1 MTDDLMKSSGSRDAG
16 NSTHADEQRLYPKVR
31 FRGFDEPWKKV
42 KLEEI
47 SERVNGNDNR
57 FNLPVLTISAK
68 TGWMTQEDR
77 FSGDISGKQKK
88 NYTLLHKGELSYN
101 HGNSKVAKYG
111 AVFSLQNYSEALIPH
126 VYHSFKIIKE
136 TTPVF
141 IENFFKK
148 KDVNKQLRKYISSSA
163 RMDGLLNISYSDFMK
178 VHLFISQKISETKQI
193 DKIFEIL
200 NSLLSLQQRKLE
212 LEKQLKK
219 FCLQN
224 ILSDNK
230 KCPNLRFH
238 DFSTNWKKVKVGD
251 IFTVTRGKVLSKD
264 KISKTKDHIMKYP
277 VYSSQTLNNGLL
289 GYYHDYLFEDAITWT
304 TDGANA
310 GTVRLRAG
318 KFYGTN
324 VNGVLLSKNGY
335 VNDANAEAL
344 NQIAWKYVSKVGNPK
359 LMNNVMQNIMFSIA
373 PSVEE
378 QVIISKLFI
387 LHSKSLKIYQANIN
401 VYTQLKQFL
410 LQNLFI

>member
-1 MTDDLMKSSGSRDAG
+1 M
-16 NSTHADEQRLYPKVR
+16 
-31 FRGFDEPWKKV
+31 
-42 KLEEI
+42 
-47 SERVNGNDNR
+47 
-57 FNLPVLTISAK
+57 
-68 TGWMTQEDR
+68 
-77 FSGDISGKQKK
+77 
-88 NYTLLHKGELSYN
+88 
-101 HGNSKVAKYG
+101 
-111 AVFSLQNYSEALIPH
+111 
-126 VYHSFKIIKE
+126 
-136 TTPVF
+136 
-141 IENFFKK
+141 
-148 KDVNKQLRKYISSSA
+148 
-163 RMDGLLNISYSDFMK
+163 
-178 VHLFISQKISETKQI
+178 
-193 DKIFEIL
+193 
-200 NSLLSLQQRKLE
+200 
-212 LEKQLKK
+212 KK

>member
-238 DFSTNWKKVKVGD
+238 DF
-251 IFTVTRGKVLSKD
+251 R
-264 KISKTKDHIMKYP
+264 
-277 VYSSQTLNNGLL
+277 
-289 GYYHDYLFEDAITWT
+289 
-304 TDGANA
+304 
-310 GTVRLRAG
+310 RL
-318 KFYGTN
+318 
-324 VNGVLLSKNGY
+324 
-335 VNDANAEAL
+335 
-344 NQIAWKYVSKVGNPK
+344 
-359 LMNNVMQNIMFSIA
+359 
-373 PSVEE
+373 
-378 QVIISKLFI
+378 
-387 LHSKSLKIYQANIN
+387 
-401 VYTQLKQFL
+401 
-410 LQNLFI
+410 

>member
-1 MTDDLMKSSGSRDAG
+1 MKSSGSRDAG